1 MEAAVII
8 SILGTLGTLF
18 SAVIAG
24 MFNHLKTKSDNQLK
38 STETILKAQGDLIDK
53 MSKQMETQATQIEH
67 QSDEIAQQHTLIRS
81 LYEKINELELVILSY
96 KSKLGKSD
104 QGN

>member
-18 SAVIAG
+18 SAIIAG
-24 MFNHLKTKSDNQLK
+24 MFNHLKTKSDSQLK
-38 STETILKAQGDLIDK
+38 STETVLKAQGDLIDK

-67 QSDEIAQQHTLIRS
+67 QSDEIAQQHSLIRS
-81 LYEKINELELVILSY
+81 LYEKINELELVILGY
-96 KSKLGKSD
+96 ERKVSKFD
-104 QGN
+104 QDS